1 MVTDAAAATGDAQL
15 VLVPSVVK
23 NLELWLVCDG
33 ASALNAVL
41 AVVCPVPPLAIGSV
55 PVTPVVRGKPVA
67 LVNTAADG
75 VPRLGVTSTGLF
87 DRTTATVPVDT
98 ATPVPPLVT
107 ASVPVTPVVKGKPV
121 ALVRTLPAA
130 TVPNTG
136 VTSVGDVAK
145 TSAPVPVSSVTAAAR
160 LALDGVAKKVA
171 TPVPRP
177 LIPVE
182 TGRPVALV
190 KIAALGVPRFGVLK
204 AGDVVIATDPLP
216 LIVYSPSTPPLS

>member
-1 MVTDAAAATGDAQL
+1 MVGTVNVPVSVGLALRTTDP
-15 VLVPSVVK
+15 VPVEDVT
-23 NLELWLVCDG
+23 
-33 ASALNAVL
+33 
-41 AVVCPVPPLAIGSV
+41 PVPPLA
-55 PVTPVVRGKPVA
+55 
-67 LVNTAADG
+67 
-75 VPRLGVTSTGLF
+75 TG
-87 DRTTATVPVDT
+87 R
-98 ATPVPPLVT
+98 
-107 ASVPVTPVVKGKPV
+107 VPVTPVVKGKPV

-190 KIAALGVPRFGVLK
+190 STAADGVPRSGVVK
-204 AGDVVIATDPLP
+204 TGDPVSATDPVP
-216 LIVYSPSTPPLS
+216 LTAYSPSTPPLS